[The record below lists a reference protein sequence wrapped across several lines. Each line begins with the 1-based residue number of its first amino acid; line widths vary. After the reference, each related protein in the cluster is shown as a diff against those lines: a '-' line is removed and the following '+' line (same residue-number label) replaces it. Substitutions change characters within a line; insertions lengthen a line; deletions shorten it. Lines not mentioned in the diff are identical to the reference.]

1 MEKRLIVGVSGASGA
16 PLALE
21 TLRALKAAGVESR
34 FEIVQPEQKKDAGEQ
49 QNEEGF
55 LNMMKETFGGENVSV
70 QEEK

>member
-1 MEKRLIVGVSGASGA
+1 MVGSVKNRETIAA
-16 PLALE
+16 ALTE
-21 TLRALKAAGVESR
+21 AAGVESR